1 MQPFE
6 ILPPDIQNFGLPP
19 GVRMPE
25 NIILTESEA
34 ADFLREPVSRLQKR
48 RLSGNGPAFIRH
60 DDEGWGARYFLW
72 DVLRWAYSQRRTE
85 MPPRARRL
93 TGRAA
98 RAAADAAD
106 AA

>member
-6 ILPPDIQNFGLPP
+6 ILPPEIPNYSLPP

-48 RLSGNGPAFIRH
+48 RLAGTGPAFIRH
-60 DDEGWGARYFLW
+60 EDEGWGARYFLW
-72 DVLRWAYSQRRTE
+72 DVLRWACAQRRTE
-85 MPPRARRL
+85 MPERPRRGSRK
-93 TGRAA
+93 GAA
-98 RAAADAAD
+98 QAAA
-106 AA
+106 